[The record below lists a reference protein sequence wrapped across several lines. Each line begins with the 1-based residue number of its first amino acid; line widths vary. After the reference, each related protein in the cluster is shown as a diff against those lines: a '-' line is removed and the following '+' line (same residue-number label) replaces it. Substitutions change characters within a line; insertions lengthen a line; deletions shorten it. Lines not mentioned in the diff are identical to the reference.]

1 MTDLLDRA
9 VATLQTLPDAAQ
21 DDVARILLQWVGE
34 EQMPLQLTVEEEASF
49 AESLAQADRREF
61 APDHEV
67 QAIWA
72 KHGL

>member
-9 VATLQTLPDAAQ
+9 IANLQALPAAEQ
-21 DDVARILLQWVGE
+21 DEAARLLLQWIGE
-34 EQMPLQLTVEEEASF
+34 EQAPVHLTAEEASF
-49 AESLAQADRREF
+49 AESLAQANRREF
-61 APDHEV
+61 ASDAEV